1 MYNIIERGETMIEIN
16 KVNKTY
22 NNSIHAVKDLSISIP
37 NGKIIGIIGP
47 NGAGKSTLI
56 KMMTGVISID
66 SGAITLNGY
75 DITKNSIEAKKQ
87 MGVVFDSPDRF
98 LYLTPNE
105 LFQFVA
111 SVFEIKNEDYLPI
124 VKELSNDFEIIE
136 VLNQKIE
143 SFSHGM
149 RQKVMIIAA
158 LLSNPSIWVLD
169 EPLTGLDPNSSYL
182 LKERMKKHTK
192 NGNTVLFST
201 HVLEVAEKL
210 CDEIL
215 IINKGKV
222 LYQGELRKLQNEY
235 PNSTLE
241 EIFLTITRSI

>member
-124 VKELSNDFEIIE
+124 VEELSNDFEIIE

>member
-1 MYNIIERGETMIEIN
+1 
-16 KVNKTY
+16 
-22 NNSIHAVKDLSISIP
+22 
-37 NGKIIGIIGP
+37 
-47 NGAGKSTLI
+47 
-56 KMMTGVISID
+56 MMTGVTSID
-66 SGAITLNGY
+66 SGSITLNGF
-75 DITKNSIEAKKQ
+75 DITQNPIEAKKQ

-111 SVFEIKNEDYLPI
+111 AVFEIKKEDYLPI
-124 VKELSNDFEIIE
+124 VEELSYDFEIVG

-182 LKERMKKHTK
+182 LKERMKKHTTH
-192 NGNTVLFST
+192 GNTVLFST

-215 IINKGKV
+215 IINNGKV
-222 LYQGELRKLQNEY
+222 LYQGELRTLQDEY

-241 EIFLTITRSI
+241 EIFLTITRNI

>member
-1 MYNIIERGETMIEIN
+1 MIEI
-16 KVNKTY
+16 KQVNKTY
-22 NNSIHAVKDLSISIP
+22 NNSIHAVKDLSIEIP
-37 NGKIIGIIGP
+37 EGKIIGIIGP

-56 KMMTGVISID
+56 KMMTGVTSID
-66 SGAITLNGY
+66 SGSITLNGY
-75 DITKNSIEAKKQ
+75 DITKNPIHAKKQ
-87 MGVVFDSPDRF
+87 IGVVFDSPNRF

-111 SVFEIKNEDYLPI
+111 SVFEIEKNHYQPI
-124 VKELSNDFEIIE
+124 VEELSHDFEIVE

-149 RQKVMIIAA
+149 RQKIMIIAA

-182 LKERMKKHTK
+182 LKERMKKHTA

-222 LYQGELRKLQNEY
+222 LYKGELRTLQSNY
-235 PNSTLE
+235 PDSTLE
-241 EIFLTITRSI
+241 EIFLTITKNI